1 MTKTRRETGIVRF
14 HYGFSRILCVVLL
27 GFCFSPLVKAEEIEP
42 TPDFGNILILGDSQ
56 MSGYF
61 GRYLHKNLRKEYP
74 DSSVFTVI
82 ACGRGSGGYMKQGK
96 AHCGLKTIDYNGRSR
111 TAKGCKKN
119 PCTPKDGPK
128 CKKNAC
134 RIPSVDLLLKEHQP
148 SMTIIQLG
156 GNSWFLGSV
165 KDGWVRLRPHV
176 VGLADKVLS
185 AGSRCVWVS
194 PSDSMRR
201 PKKKNREF
209 TAFLKEA
216 LDGKCEVFESMSSER
231 NYLDYRAL
239 VKKTGLS
246 RDDYDGVHYGWFGP
260 AGRKVQRRWA
270 NEIMETIRSLP
281 E

>member
-1 MTKTRRETGIVRF
+1 MGVERF
-14 HYGFSRILCVVLL
+14 HHGLSRMVYGVLL
-27 GFCFSPLVKAEEIEP
+27 VVFFSPFVEAEEVDSA
-42 TPDFGNILILGDSQ
+42 TDFGNILILGDSQ

-61 GRYLHKNLRKEYP
+61 GRYLHKSLRKEYP
-74 DSSVFTVI
+74 GSSVFTVV

-96 AHCGLKTIDYNGRSR
+96 AHCGLKTIGYNGRSR
-111 TAKGCKKN
+111 IAKGCKKN
-119 PCTPKDGPK
+119 PCTPKDGRK
-128 CKKNAC
+128 CERNAC
-134 RIPSVDLLLKEHQP
+134 RIPSVDLLLEEHNP
-148 SMTIIQLG
+148 SVTIIQLG

-201 PKKKNREF
+201 PKKKNLQF

-216 LDGKCEVFESMSSER
+216 LQGKCEVFESMSMER

-239 VKKTGLS
+239 IKKTGLS
-246 RDDYDGVHYGWFGP
+246 SDDYDGVHYGWFGP

-270 NEIMETIRSLP
+270 TEIVETVRSLP
-281 E
+281 Q